1 MPDINV
7 TLPTPLNF
15 SVEPGDIAYYI
26 PILNNTIG
34 GFQTNQVGQQMVEIG
49 PIITITFG
57 ENTAILVCDMEEGT
71 VAPTA
76 GNFIFFGKDRAVNEA
91 SILGYYGEFVFKN
104 NSKQKAEMF
113 STACEMSENS
123 K

>member
-26 PILNNTIG
+26 PILNNTVG
-34 GFQTNQVGQQMVEIG
+34 GFQTNQVGQDMVEIG
-49 PIITITFG
+49 PIQTITFG
-57 ENTAILVCDMEEGT
+57 DNTATLLCDMPNGT
-71 VAPTA
+71 IEPV
-76 GNFIFFGKDRAVNEA
+76 GGDFIFFGKERAVNEA

-104 NSKQKAEMF
+104 DSKQKAEMF
-113 STACEMSENS
+113 STACSISENS

>member
-1 MPDINV
+1 
-7 TLPTPLNF
+7 
-15 SVEPGDIAYYI
+15 
-26 PILNNTIG
+26 
-34 GFQTNQVGQQMVEIG
+34 
-49 PIITITFG
+49 
-57 ENTAILVCDMEEGT
+57 MEEGT

-76 GNFIFFGKDRAVNEA
+76 GNFIFFGKDGAVNEA